1 MLQLDPFFGV
11 AALLMILKSL
21 SEKVELTVSE
31 ARIVTSL
38 PIFAPRNHVNHFFFD
53 AKTILCQEQSV
64 LSTSYA

>member
-1 MLQLDPFFGV
+1 MLQLDPFFEV

-38 PIFAPRNHVNHFFFD
+38 PIFISVYYFVERLELDPNPFD
-53 AKTILCQEQSV
+53 AINEIYVCSN
-64 LSTSYA
+64 